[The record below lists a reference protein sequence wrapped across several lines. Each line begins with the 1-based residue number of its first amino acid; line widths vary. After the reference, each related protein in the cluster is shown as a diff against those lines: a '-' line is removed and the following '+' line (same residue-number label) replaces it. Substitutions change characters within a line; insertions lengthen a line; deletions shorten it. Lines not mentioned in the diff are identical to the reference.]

1 MFKKKLVLGALILGA
16 TSIPLLFSSSIFAQ
30 GWGYGMRG
38 NRGMMGMN
46 GGMGMMGWNQNVPEK
61 YWLTAQQIDNVRQIR
76 SNYDDKILPLQ
87 QKLYSLTIEARGYAS
102 DPNADLGKIKSY
114 REEISGLQ
122 GKIDDLRLDARGEI
136 NKVLT
141 KEQRVYFSDNFDW
154 WDTGRGMMNGMGGMD
169 NNGYGTMNSMRDMC
183 PMMSG
188 ERDW

>member
-1 MFKKKLVLGALILGA
+1 MFKRKLAVVALILGA
-16 TSIPLLFSSSIFAQ
+16 TSTPLLFSSSLFAQ

-38 NRGMMGMN
+38 DRGMMGMN
-46 GGMGMMGWNQNVPEK
+46 SRMGMMGWNQNVPEK

-87 QKLYSLTIEARGYAS
+87 QKLYSLRIEARGYAS
-102 DPNADLGKIKSY
+102 DPDANLGKIKDY
-114 REEISGLQ
+114 REEIRGLE

-154 WDTGRGMMNGMGGMD
+154 WDSGRGMMNGMGGM
-169 NNGYGTMNSMRDMC
+169 NNGYDMMNNMREMC

-188 ERDW
+188 GRDW

>member
-1 MFKKKLVLGALILGA
+1 MFKKKLFLGALILAA

-38 NRGMMGMN
+38 HSGTMGMN
-46 GGMGMMGWNQNVPEK
+46 GGTGMMGWNQNVPEK

-76 SNYDDKILPLQ
+76 SDYGDKIVPLQ
-87 QKLYSLTIEARGYAS
+87 QRLYSLRIQARGYAS
-102 DPNADLGKIKSY
+102 DPDADLGKIKDY
-114 REEISGLQ
+114 REEIRGLE

-154 WDTGRGMMNGMGGMD
+154 WDGGRDMMNGMGGMD
-169 NNGYGTMNSMRDMC
+169 NGYGMMNNMREMC

-188 ERDW
+188 GGDW